1 MLNCVLFAF
10 GCALKTLLSTVTL
23 APWAADVDG
32 SFALKRRLLSTFH
45 CSIRPCNGEF
55 SPLAFAP
62 EITSLSE
69 QIERISE
76 STAAKFA
83 QL

>member
-1 MLNCVLFAF
+1 MLFAF
-10 GCALKTLLSTVTL
+10 GCALKTRLSTVTL
-23 APWAADVDG
+23 APWSADVDVDVDG
-32 SFALKRRLLSTFH
+32 SFALKRRLLITFH

-76 STAAKFA
+76 STAAKLA